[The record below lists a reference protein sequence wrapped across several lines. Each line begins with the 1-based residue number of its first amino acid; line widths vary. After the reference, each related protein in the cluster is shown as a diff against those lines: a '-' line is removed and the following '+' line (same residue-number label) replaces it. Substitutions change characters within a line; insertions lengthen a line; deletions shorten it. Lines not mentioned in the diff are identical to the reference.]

1 MQLSV
6 QGFSKRLWKKAAF
19 VYFWGVKEKRKSRI
33 SAWSGQR
40 VNVNFWEKKNLN
52 QYWVSTLVGVPVK
65 NVLCLEDVL
74 IKC

>member
-33 SAWSGQR
+33 SEENMKNSANDVTADSGYFFIK
-40 VNVNFWEKKNLN
+40 VWEDK
-52 QYWVSTLVGVPVK
+52 VSSLATFF
-65 NVLCLEDVL
+65 
-74 IKC
+74 